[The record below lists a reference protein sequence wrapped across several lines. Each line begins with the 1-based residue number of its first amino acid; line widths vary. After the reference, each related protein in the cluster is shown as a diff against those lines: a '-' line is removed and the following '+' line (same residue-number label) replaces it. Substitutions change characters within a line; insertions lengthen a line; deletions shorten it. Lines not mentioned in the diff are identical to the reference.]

1 MISDVSVKP
10 EFLLVLFGFVET
22 VNKFI
27 LYIINLTKLLH
38 HTCIISL
45 SPVDKANVHVYTFLH
60 MLRKVAILI
69 LAEIFIVMEIKHVLC
84 IRAGNLYFSKMNCLI
99 EYIQ

>member
-22 VNKFI
+22 VNKFK
-27 LYIINLTKLLH
+27 LYKINLTKLLH

-45 SPVDKANVHVYTFLH
+45 SPEDRANVQYTLFFLH
-60 MLRKVAILI
+60 MLRNIAILI

-84 IRAGNLYFSKMNCLI
+84 IRVFISL
-99 EYIQ
+99 